1 MKRIYFLPVIFLL
14 GVTGCNQKN
23 DFQKAEDQINEKDY
37 RTMVS
42 ILGSDEFE
50 GRLPGSKGEEKTV
63 AYLADEFKK
72 LGLKPA
78 FNGSYFQDVPLVAFT
93 TKLVDNAVVI
103 TKNGNLEL
111 VKGKDITVG
120 SVNKKDVVELVNY
133 PMVFAG
139 YGITAKDLKWDD
151 YKNIDVKNK
160 IVVVLL
166 GNPKENGIFKTK
178 ELTSYGRRGYKFLE
192 AARHNAAGVI
202 VIHLEKE
209 IGYPFSIVVNKPN
222 AVSFQSAEILA
233 KNHHSDFESIISEE
247 AAGKMFNLLGL
258 DLQKLI
264 VSAGIAGFKP
274 IEMNAKFTAKIV
286 CTNRDLISKN
296 VGAIYEGSS
305 LKDQCI
311 VYTGHW
317 DHLGIVTPVNND
329 SIINGAVDNG
339 TTLAWMYG
347 IAKGFTSLKE
357 KPKRSVLFLAPTAE
371 ESGLLGTYYYCAHP
385 VFKMENT
392 VACFNNDLMIPMG
405 RMKDV
410 MITGFGYSELD
421 AYVDSAAKKQDRYI
435 CDDTHP
441 ERGMFFRSDHLPF
454 AQMGVPVMYARGNT
468 DSRQYGKH
476 WADSVESKYV
486 TEIYHH
492 PADNYD
498 EKTWNVEGLMEDTKL
513 FFAVGYRLCNEST
526 FPQWKDGIEYKA
538 VRQKQGR

>member
-1 MKRIYFLPVIFLL
+1 MKINYFLPLTLL
-14 GVTGCNQKN
+14 VLLFGCKQKSDYQN
-23 DFQKAEDQINEKDY
+23 AEDQINEKDY

-63 AYLADEFKK
+63 AYLAEEFKK

-78 FNGSYFQDVPLVAFT
+78 FNGSYFQDVPLVGFT
-93 TKLVDNAVVI
+93 TKLVEDAEI
-103 TKNGNLEL
+103 TSNKGNYKL
-111 VKGKDITVG
+111 VKGKDITVS
-120 SVNKKDVVELVNY
+120 SVNKKNTINLASV

-139 YGITAKDLKWDD
+139 YGITAEELNWDD
-151 YKNIDVKNK
+151 YKNLDVKNK

-166 GNPKENGIFKTK
+166 GNPKENGVFKTK
-178 ELTSYGRRGYKFLE
+178 ALTSYGRRGYKFLE
-192 AARHNAAGVI
+192 AARHDASGVI

-209 IGYPFSIVVNKPN
+209 IGYPFSIVMNKPDK
-222 AVSFQSAEILA
+222 VSFHSVEMLA
-233 KNHHSDFESIISEE
+233 KNRHCDLEAIISEE
-247 AAGKMFNLLGL
+247 AAGNLFGLLGL
-258 DLQKLI
+258 DLQSLI
-264 VSAGIAGFKP
+264 VSAGLPGFKP
-274 IEMNAKFTAKIV
+274 IVMNSKFSAKIE
-286 CTNRDLISKN
+286 CTNRELISKN
-296 VGAIYEGSS
+296 VGAILEGTS
-305 LKDQCI
+305 LKDECI

-317 DHLGIVTPVNND
+317 DHLGITDPINND

-339 TTLAWMYG
+339 TTIAWMYG
-347 IAKGFTSLKE
+347 IAKGFTLLKE

-371 ESGLLGTYYYCAHP
+371 EAGLLGTYYYCAHP

-392 VACFNNDLMIPMG
+392 IACFNNDLMIPMG

-410 MITGFGYSELD
+410 MITGYGYSELD
-421 AYVDSAAKKQDRYI
+421 AYVDSAAKTQDRYI

-454 AQMGVPVMYARGNT
+454 AQMGVPVMYGRGNT
-468 DSRQYGKH
+468 DSRQYGKK

-498 EKTWNVEGLMEDTKL
+498 EKSWNVEGLMEDTKL
-513 FFAVGYRLCNEST
+513 FFAVGYKLSNVST
-526 FPQWKDGIEYKA
+526 FPQWKDGIEYKD

>member
-1 MKRIYFLPVIFLL
+1 MKNIYFLPLTLVLILFS
-14 GVTGCNQKN
+14 CNQKS
-23 DFQKAEDQINEKDY
+23 DFQNAEDQINEKDY
-37 RTMVS
+37 RAMVN
-42 ILGSDEFE
+42 ILGSDEFG

-63 AYLADEFKK
+63 AYLAEEFKK

-78 FNGSYFQDVPLVAFT
+78 FNGSYFQDVPLLGFT
-93 TKLVDNAVVI
+93 TKLTGNAVI
-103 TKNGNLEL
+103 TSKKGSFEL
-111 VKGKDITVG
+111 VKEKDITVS
-120 SVNKKDVVELVNY
+120 SVNKKEIVDLANI

-139 YGITAKDLKWDD
+139 YGITADDLKWDD

-160 IVVVLL
+160 IAVVLL
-166 GNPKENGIFKTK
+166 GNPKENGVFKTK
-178 ELTSYGRRGYKFLE
+178 ALTSYGRRGYKFLE

-209 IGYPFSIVVNKPN
+209 IGYPFSIVINKPN
-222 AVSFQSAEILA
+222 AVTFQSVEMLA
-233 KNHHSDFESIISEE
+233 KNRHCDFESIISEE
-247 AAGKMFNLLGL
+247 AAGQMFSKLGL

-274 IEMNAKFTAKIV
+274 VDLKANISAKIE
-286 CTNRDLISKN
+286 CTHRELISKN
-296 VGAIYEGSS
+296 VGAIYEGDS

-317 DHLGIVTPVNND
+317 DHLGITAPVNND

-339 TTLAWMYG
+339 TTIAWMYG

-357 KPKRSVLFLAPTAE
+357 RPKRSVLFLAPTAE

-410 MITGFGYSELD
+410 MITGYGYSELD

-454 AQMGVPVMYARGNT
+454 AQMGVPVIYGRGNT

-498 EKTWNVEGLMEDTKL
+498 EKSWNIEGLMEDTRL
-513 FFAVGYRLCNEST
+513 FFAVGYKLCNETT

>member
-1 MKRIYFLPVIFLL
+1 MKRVYILPVIALL
-14 GVTGCNQKN
+14 VLIGCKQKS
-23 DFQKAEDQINEKDY
+23 DFQNAEDQINEKDY

-63 AYLADEFKK
+63 SYLAGEFKK

-78 FNGSYFQDVPLVAFT
+78 FNGSYFQDVPLIGFT
-93 TKLVDNAVVI
+93 TKLADNAVI
-103 TKNGNLEL
+103 TSNKGNFEL
-111 VKGKDITVG
+111 IKGKDITVS
-120 SVNKKDVVELVNY
+120 SVNKKDIVDLAAV
-133 PMVFAG
+133 PMIFAG
-139 YGITAKDLKWDD
+139 YGISADDLKWDD

-160 IVVVLL
+160 LVVVLL
-166 GNPKENGIFKTK
+166 GNPKENGVFTGKGV
-178 ELTSYGRRGYKFLE
+178 TSYGRRGYKFLE
-192 AARHNAAGVI
+192 AARHNAAGVM
-202 VIHLEKE
+202 VIHLEE
-209 IGYPFSIVVNKPN
+209 QIGYPFSIVITKPN
-222 AVSFQSAEILA
+222 AVTFQSVEILA
-233 KNHHSDFESIISEE
+233 KNRHCDFESIISEE
-247 AAGKMFNLLGL
+247 AAGQMFNKLGL
-258 DLQKLI
+258 DLPKLI
-264 VSAGIAGFKP
+264 VAAGIAGFKP
-274 IEMNAKFTAKIV
+274 VDLNAKFSAKIA
-286 CTNRDLISKN
+286 CTHRELISQN

-317 DHLGIVTPVNND
+317 DHLGISTPVNND

-339 TTLAWMYG
+339 TTIAWMYG

-371 ESGLLGTYYYCAHP
+371 EAGLLGTYYYCAHP

-421 AYVDSAAKKQDRYI
+421 AYVDSAARKQDRYI

-498 EKTWNVEGLMEDTKL
+498 EKAWNVEGLLEDTKL
-513 FFAVGYRLCNEST
+513 FFAVGYKLCNLNT
-526 FPQWKDGIEYKA
+526 FPQWKDGNEYKA
-538 VRQKQGR
+538 ERQKQGR